1 MEHLDRYP
9 SHFRLFFPIIGSL
22 KKTRHGRTDGPTN
35 QRTDGRTDGPSY
47 RYAWTHLKI
56 VFNSEDCLRSLEHLD
71 YFPSHFRPFSP
82 IIGSL
87 KKMRDGRTD
96 ARTDGLFYRD
106 AWTHLKTSICFEI
119 NIFQPPLSMRC
130 PFTKRCHPID
140 NAKTALTH
148 CIDNA
153 ISAQSPKLPM
163 HWQRP
168 RFEILP
174 LTLRCLRSHLD
185 VTAFV
190 SKLASHFQCKGSA
203 KQTRV
208 KHETLASLALSMQKL
223 RVLHWTRVSSLKG
236 TLRKYTQKSF

>member
-1 MEHLDRYP
+1 M
-9 SHFRLFFPIIGSL
+9 
-22 KKTRHGRTDGPTN
+22 
-35 QRTDGRTDGPSY
+35 
-47 RYAWTHLKI
+47 
-56 VFNSEDCLRSLEHLD
+56 D

-185 VTAFV
+185 VNAFV
-190 SKLASHFQCKGSA
+190 SKLASHFNARAAQSK
-203 KQTRV
+203 R
-208 KHETLASLALSMQKL
+208 ELSMRHSQVWRCQCRNCAFCIGRAYHPS
-223 RVLHWTRVSSLKG
+223 RV
-236 TLRKYTQKSF
+236 

>member
-1 MEHLDRYP
+1 
-9 SHFRLFFPIIGSL
+9 
-22 KKTRHGRTDGPTN
+22 
-35 QRTDGRTDGPSY
+35 
-47 RYAWTHLKI
+47 
-56 VFNSEDCLRSLEHLD
+56 
-71 YFPSHFRPFSP
+71 
-82 IIGSL
+82 
-87 KKMRDGRTD
+87 
-96 ARTDGLFYRD
+96 
-106 AWTHLKTSICFEI
+106 
-119 NIFQPPLSMRC
+119 MRC

-223 RVLHWTRVSSLKG
+223 RVLHWTRVSSLMGKASDTATDQHHNDEEYPHDSVNISASSQG
-236 TLRKYTQKSF
+236 GSSSNFRK